1 MELEVNLGKA
11 SDSSEAKKNPRGR
24 PKRGSANGSK
34 HPTRR
39 NLLATT
45 IQLFEE
51 FRAEDLTIEQI
62 LQASG
67 VSKGSLYHHFR
78 DGQDLIDEAL
88 LTRYAIGIDDN
99 IAQIESALSQ
109 AHSKEEAALIFRAI
123 TRDSQ
128 RSNLRDRRS
137 ARMALLLRAD
147 NDKIFAERLA
157 REQKRLTD
165 ALKIQIEQMQARGWL
180 RTDIDAE
187 AGALLIQAYSI
198 GRRAGQITEDLVSEE
213 KWNDIINKVIEQGL
227 IGLTHAESKA
237 IDASESQLLNLVA
250 PS

>member
-1 MELEVNLGKA
+1 MT
-11 SDSSEAKKNPRGR
+11 EAQGLD
-24 PKRGSANGSK
+24 
-34 HPTRR
+34 HPTRQT
-39 NLLATT
+39 LLDVA
-45 IQLFEE
+45 Q
-51 FRAEDLTIEQI
+51 RI
-62 LQASG
+62 LEKNPAVTPSIDEILKASG
-67 VSKGSLYHHFR
+67 ISKGSLYHHFK

-88 LTRYAIGIDDN
+88 LTGYAFGVDDN
-99 IAQIESALSQ
+99 IAQIKSALSQ
-109 AHSKEEAALIFRAI
+109 ARGKKEAALIFRAI

-128 RSNLRDRRS
+128 RSSLRDRRS

-147 NDKIFAERLA
+147 NDKTFAERLA

-165 ALKIQIEQMQARGWL
+165 ALKIQIEQMQARDWL

>member
-1 MELEVNLGKA
+1 MT
-11 SDSSEAKKNPRGR
+11 EAQGLD
-24 PKRGSANGSK
+24 
-34 HPTRR
+34 HPTRQA
-39 NLLATT
+39 LLDVAQRILEKNPAATPS
-45 IQLFEE
+45 IDE
-51 FRAEDLTIEQI
+51 I
-62 LQASG
+62 LKASG
-67 VSKGSLYHHFR
+67 ISKGSLYHHFN

-88 LTRYAIGIDDN
+88 LTGYAFGVDDN
-99 IAQIESALSQ
+99 IAQIKSALSQ
-109 AHSKEEAALIFRAI
+109 ARGKEEAALIFRAI

-147 NDKIFAERLA
+147 NDKTFAERLA

-227 IGLTHAESKA
+227 IELTHAESRA